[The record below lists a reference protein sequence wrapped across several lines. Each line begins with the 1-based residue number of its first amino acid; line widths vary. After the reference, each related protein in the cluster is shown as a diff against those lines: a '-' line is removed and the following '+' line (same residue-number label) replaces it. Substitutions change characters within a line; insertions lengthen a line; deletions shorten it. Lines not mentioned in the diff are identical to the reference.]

1 MRAEHEIPI
10 GTRLYFGE
18 SAKLKR
24 EIERSCSEL
33 FYENAYEE
41 IVTPLFSYHQ
51 HLSIEDEREVV
62 RISDEQN
69 EPMSLRADITI
80 DAVRITQKRLGGK
93 TEHKKWFYIQPVYRY
108 PAREQYQIG
117 AEYIE
122 HENTSS
128 VMALASD
135 MVQKLNIKPLLQ
147 VSNIAIPKI
156 ISRELKIDISL
167 FKRIEIEKLLALNV
181 KWLTKLVYLEKVE
194 QIDEIMLE
202 VPGSIQVELQKLKE
216 LTHSVDYENL
226 VVAPLYYA
234 KMRYYDDLFF
244 RFIQENV
251 VLLRGGRYVSD
262 GKTSVGFALYTDE
275 VVEALMPEGNK

>member
-10 GTRLYFGE
+10 GTRLYFGN

-24 EIERSCSEL
+24 EIEQACSEI
-33 FYENAYEE
+33 FYENSYEE

-51 HLSIEDEREVV
+51 HLSIDDEREVV
-62 RISDEQN
+62 RLNDEQN

-117 AEYIE
+117 AEYIG
-122 HENTSS
+122 HDKTQS
-128 VMALASD
+128 VMELASD
-135 MVQKLNIKPLLQ
+135 MIRKLEIKPLLQ
-147 VSNIAIPKI
+147 VSNIQIPKI
-156 ISRELKIDISL
+156 IARELNIDIAL
-167 FKRIEIEKLLALNV
+167 FKRIEIEKLLALNIS
-181 KWLTKLVYLEKVE
+181 WLTKLVYIERVE
-194 QIDEIMLE
+194 QIDDIMLE

-216 LTHSVDYENL
+216 LANSVNYENL

-244 RFIQENV
+244 RFIQDNV
-251 VLLRGGRYVSD
+251 VLLRGGRYVTD
-262 GKTSVGFALYTDE
+262 GMTSVGFALYTDE
-275 VVEALMPEGNK
+275 VVEVLMQEEN

>member
-24 EIERSCSEL
+24 EIEAKCSNI
-33 FYENAYEE
+33 FYDNSYEE

-51 HLSIEDEREVV
+51 HLSIDDDREIV
-62 RISDEQN
+62 RLNDEQN

-117 AEYIE
+117 AEYIG
-122 HENTSS
+122 HNKTDS
-128 VMALASD
+128 VMNLASN
-135 MVQKLNIKPLLQ
+135 MVEKLDIHPLLQ

-156 ISRELKIDISL
+156 IASELNISIDL

-194 QIDEIMLE
+194 QIDEIMLD
-202 VPGSIQVELQKLKE
+202 VPGAIQVELQKLKE
-216 LTHSVDYENL
+216 LARSVNYENL

-244 RFIQENV
+244 RFIQNNV
-251 VLLRGGRYVSD
+251 VLLRGGRYVTD

-275 VVEALMPEGNK
+275 VVEVIMEEESK